1 MEALTSGHG
10 VLRSVNRVFVVDVD
24 ERYLIFRT
32 RGLNT
37 TQRSESLLTLR
48 IVIRSYSRLSIEK
61 RGLVAPIS

>member
-37 TQRSESLLTLR
+37 TQRPESLLTLR